1 MNVVRPTL
9 TIHVFEQIMNW
20 EGSMFGFVRTAKIGA
35 ALVAGAVMLGGATT
49 ASHAETGTVRFTVGS
64 AGFIVGVGGGSGV
77 LNFKGRSYRISTGG
91 IRIGTIGAS
100 VTEVRG
106 VARNLRRASDI
117 AGTYSGV
124 GAGVAV
130 IAGAGTA
137 RLQNEKGVILEV
149 RAVKAGLEANLSLG
163 GLTISMR

>member
-1 MNVVRPTL
+1 MLNIAGASKV
-9 TIHVFEQIMNW
+9 
-20 EGSMFGFVRTAKIGA
+20 AA
-35 ALVAGAVMLGGATT
+35 ALVAGAVMLGT
-49 ASHAETGTVRFTVGS
+49 APTPSYADTGTVRFTVGS

-77 LNFKGRSYRISTGG
+77 LNFKGRSYRLSTGG

-106 VARNLRRASDI
+106 VARNMRRASDI

-149 RAVKAGLEANLSLG
+149 RGVKAGLEANLNLG
-163 GLTISMR
+163 GLTISLQ

>member
-1 MNVVRPTL
+1 MLN
-9 TIHVFEQIMNW
+9 IA
-20 EGSMFGFVRTAKIGA
+20 GASKIAA
-35 ALVAGAVMLGGATT
+35 ALVASAVMLGSAPTPSY
-49 ASHAETGTVRFTVGS
+49 ADTGTVRFSVGS

-77 LNFKGRSYRISTGG
+77 LNFKGRSYRLSTGG

-100 VTEVRG
+100 VTDVRG
-106 VARNLRRASDI
+106 VARNMRRASDI
-117 AGTYSGV
+117 VGTYTGV

>member
-1 MNVVRPTL
+1 MLNIVRA
-9 TIHVFEQIMNW
+9 
-20 EGSMFGFVRTAKIGA
+20 SKIGA
-35 ALVAGAVMLGGATT
+35 ALIAGAVMLGSAPTP
-49 ASHAETGTVRFTVGS
+49 SYAETGSVRFNVGS

-77 LNFKGRSYRISTGG
+77 LNFRGKSYRLSIGG
-91 IRIGTIGAS
+91 VRIGTIGVS

-106 VARNLRRASDI
+106 VARNMRRASDI

-130 IAGAGTA
+130 IGGVGTA
-137 RLQNEKGVILEV
+137 RLQNERGVVLEV
-149 RAVKAGLEANLSLG
+149 RAVKAGLEANLNLG